1 VAPSFFALIFVACSC
16 FFFRLA
22 QNRWIAADAIDSRIE
37 IGVLRRASQP
47 SLPRQ
52 FGAIVCPAAIVQR

>member
-1 VAPSFFALIFVACSC
+1 M
-16 FFFRLA
+16 A

-37 IGVLRRASQP
+37 IGILRRVSPP

-52 FGAIVCPAAIVQR
+52 LGAIVCPAAIVQR